1 MMLAG
6 SYVWPILLRAASA
19 RWNHAHMTTF
29 ADKRA
34 AIGAAWMALA
44 TVVMLGAGIVALA
57 TGIPLD
63 VAGLFLVIGASCALV
78 TVSLFLVARR
88 GRGDELASA
97 DAVPADSTPADS
109 TPADQDE
116 AEEGEEA
123 TADDDLSP
131 ATADATAS
139 AD

>member
-1 MMLAG
+1 
-6 SYVWPILLRAASA
+6 
-19 RWNHAHMTTF
+19 
-29 ADKRA
+29 
-34 AIGAAWMALA
+34 MALA

-97 DAVPADSTPADS
+97 DAVPADSTPAD
-109 TPADQDE
+109 QDE

>member
-1 MMLAG
+1 M
-6 SYVWPILLRAASA
+6 P
-19 RWNHAHMTTF
+19 TF

-57 TGIPLD
+57 TGIPLL
-63 VAGLFLVIGASCALV
+63 VAGLFLITAAPCALV

-88 GRGDELASA
+88 GRGDE
-97 DAVPADSTPADS
+97 PET
-109 TPADQDE
+109 
-116 AEEGEEA
+116 A
-123 TADDDLSP
+123 TTIETGDDLSP